1 VRSRTRLRDL
11 GREPGFDREVVEDT
25 GLQRCGSLT
34 WIALVATT
42 LAFSQNGRAPAA
54 PIHSGSPRAE
64 SDGTHPASAPEPLS
78 QEQIKSLIRQAAEK
92 DMENDKKQRDYTYR
106 ERVEEH
112 KLGGKGE
119 IKSTEI
125 RVYDVLEIYGEQ
137 VRRLVSKDG
146 KPLPDKDAAKE
157 EEKVQKVID
166 KRKNESDSDREK
178 RLKKE
183 EKDRAHDREFVKEV
197 ADAYNFTLTGV
208 ENLDGRET
216 YVIDAEPRPGF
227 EPHTRETK
235 FLPKFRFRLWLDRT
249 EDQWV
254 KLDATSIDTVSIGLF
269 LARIHKGS
277 RILIETTRV
286 NNEVWLP
293 QHVALHV
300 DARLALLKNIE
311 VDQDVTYQDYKK
323 FRTQTRIVGME
334 EVNDPH

>member
-1 VRSRTRLRDL
+1 MK
-11 GREPGFDREVVEDT
+11 
-25 GLQRCGSLT
+25 RCGSLT
-34 WIALVATT
+34 WITVLATT
-42 LAFSQNGRAPAA
+42 LASAQNAGAPTAPTRSPSPGTDSHASNAAPA
-54 PIHSGSPRAE
+54 
-64 SDGTHPASAPEPLS
+64 PAPLS
-78 QEQIKSLIRQAAEK
+78 GEEIKNLIRQAAEK

-112 KLGGKGE
+112 KLDGRGE

-146 KPLPDKDAAKE
+146 KPLPEKDAAKE

-183 EKDRAHDREFVKEV
+183 EKDREHDREFVKEV
-197 ADAYNFTLTGV
+197 ADAYDFTLVGV

-216 YVIDAEPRPGF
+216 YVIAAEPRPGF
-227 EPHTRETK
+227 EPHTREAK
-235 FLPKFRFRLWLDRT
+235 FLPKFRFRLWLDRI

-254 KLDATSIDTVSIGLF
+254 KLDATCIETVSIGLF

-277 RILIETTRV
+277 HILIEATRV
-286 NNEVWLP
+286 NDEVWLP
-293 QHVALHV
+293 RHIALHI

-311 VDQDVTYQDYKK
+311 LDQDVTYKDYKK

-334 EVNDPH
+334 AVNDPH